1 MVVLTLQTRQR
12 EEMRD
17 VTDLVRAAVREHGWR
32 DGAILL
38 HCPHTTGAVTINEGA
53 DPDVQ
58 RDILTTLRGLIPHH
72 GDYRHAEG
80 NSDAHL
86 KSSLVGAGQ
95 LVILAGGE
103 PRLGTWQR
111 IFFCEF
117 DGPRNRTLWLQFL
130 PGV

>member
-17 VTDLVRAAVREHGWR
+17 VTAEVRAAAREHGWR

-58 RDILTTLRGLIPHH
+58 RDILATLRGLIPHR

-95 LVILAGGE
+95 LVILVDGE

-117 DGPRNRTLWLQFL
+117 DGPRSRSLWLQFL
-130 PGV
+130 PGA

>member
-1 MVVLTLQTRQR
+1 VIPLSVTTSKR

-17 VTDLVRAAVREHGWR
+17 VTAEVRRVAREQGWQNGAV
-32 DGAILL
+32 LL

-58 RDILTTLRGLIPHH
+58 RDIVTTLRALIPHH
-72 GDYRHAEG
+72 GDYHHAEG

-86 KSSLVGAGQ
+86 KSSLVGCGQ
-95 LVILAGGE
+95 LVILENGE
-103 PRLGTWQR
+103 LMLGTWQR

-117 DGPRNRTLWLQFL
+117 DGPRSRKLWVQFL
-130 PGV
+130 PG

>member
-1 MVVLTLQTRQR
+1 MISLSVSTARR

-17 VTDLVRAAVREHGWR
+17 VTAEVRRAAREQGWR
-32 DGAILL
+32 DGAVLL

-58 RDILTTLRGLIPHH
+58 RDIVATLRALIPQH

-86 KSSLVGAGQ
+86 KSSLVGCGQ
-95 LVILAGGE
+95 LVIIENGE
-103 PRLGTWQR
+103 LRLGTWQR

-117 DGPRNRTLWLQFL
+117 DGPRSRTLWLQFL
-130 PGV
+130 PGA